1 MVAPPDS
8 CSESFPRAVFFE
20 AEPDRMQGGREGGAA
35 FLVYPGLARQV
46 RMELPRINRCAGRAS
61 QRLAATALFE
71 PGR

>member
-1 MVAPPDS
+1 
-8 CSESFPRAVFFE
+8 
-20 AEPDRMQGGREGGAA
+20 MQGGREGGAA